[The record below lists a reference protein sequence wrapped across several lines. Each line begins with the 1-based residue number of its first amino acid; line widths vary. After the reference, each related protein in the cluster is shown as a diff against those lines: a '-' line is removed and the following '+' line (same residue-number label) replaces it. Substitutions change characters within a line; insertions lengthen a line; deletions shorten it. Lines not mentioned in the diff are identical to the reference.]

1 MGAESLVDA
10 IQSLTPV
17 EQESVRE
24 FLEFLKAKARP
35 RSPFL
40 SAVEEFSTSIPNCYA
55 TWRSDDLSNG

>member
-40 SAVEEFSTSIPNCYA
+40 SAVEEFINQHPELLRHLA
-55 TWRSDDLSNG
+55 Q